1 MERSTLPRARAAR
14 LLFVLA
20 VLAALLAGTP
30 GRAGAHAGLLTSTP
44 AANSV
49 LEESPPQ
56 IILDFDETVEG
67 SLASIEMYDNNRTPI
82 ELGEPSAG
90 ADDTVVVA
98 DVPGLPDGLYA
109 VVWRVTSAD
118 GHVVDGA
125 FSFQVGTA
133 AGGDGQALIDEVN
146 GGARAEPA
154 VRVAYG
160 VARFLA
166 LAGVIVLIGAVG
178 WLLCAP
184 PGMAGQQRFRVL
196 VATAW
201 ASLAVGSAGAFGL
214 FGAQAMAGTLGD
226 ALRPQVWADVVGTHT
241 GRVLLARI
249 MLVAALGTLLVLRR
263 HRAVGWWPAAGL
275 AIAVGTLFTFPAAG
289 HPNSL
294 HPAAL
299 WIALDLAHLAA
310 VTVWVGGLFV
320 VAFAGRV
327 ALEEPAG
334 TLLAR
339 RFSAAAAISV
349 PVVVVTGTLQAL
361 KLAGGIDDIT
371 TTDWG
376 RLLLTKVTVVV
387 ALLAIAGVS
396 RWLLRHDGAGSI
408 VRTVRAEA
416 AIGLVVVA
424 LAAGMVALPP
434 TPPPA
439 SQLFAEQLSANGL
452 IAIISLSPGRVGSN
466 EVHIVMTPAGGS
478 ITPVVSA
485 TARIALP
492 SAELPFAPVD
502 LVRDGA
508 NHYSGPV
515 TFPQSGNWTFELVV
529 QITETETVLL
539 KSTVPIP

>member
-20 VLAALLAGTP
+20 VLAALVAGTP
-30 GRAGAHAGLLTSTP
+30 GRAAAHAGLDTSTP

-56 IILDFDETVEG
+56 VILDFDETVEG
-67 SLASIEMYDNNRTPI
+67 PLASIEMYDSNRTPI

-160 VARFLA
+160 IARFLA
-166 LAGVIVLIGAVG
+166 LGGVIVLIGAVG
-178 WLLCAP
+178 WLLCSP
-184 PGMAGQQRFRVL
+184 PGMAGQRRFRAL

-214 FGAQAMAGTLGD
+214 FGAQAVAGTLGD

-249 MLVAALGTLLVLRR
+249 VLVAALGTLLVLRR

-289 HPNSL
+289 HANSL